1 MIMTVLAQ
9 DTLQIP
15 IYLEFI
21 AVFFLALSGGLVAA
35 RRGWDFSGTA
45 ALALVTATGGGLI
58 RDGLFLQNGPPL
70 LVRTPVYL
78 LIVAGCVLVII
89 AFGRRIHDMRHFQGA
104 VTFVDAWG
112 IGAYSVVGCQLAI
125 NAGIGV
131 VGAALIG
138 VINAVGG
145 GLLRDLLARS
155 EPELFR
161 PGTLS
166 ATASLA
172 GCVLYLLLTVPF
184 SVAPIIAAWCTIVL
198 VFAVRMISERW
209 GVTTKPIRGFKPP
222 EGREVPGYGNND
234 LEE

>member
-1 MIMTVLAQ
+1 MTMSISAQ

-35 RRGWDFSGTA
+35 RKGWDFAGTA

-70 LVRTPVYL
+70 LVRTPIYL
-78 LIVAGCVLVII
+78 LIVAGCTIAIV
-89 AFGRRIHDMRHFQGA
+89 AFGRRIHNMRHFEGA

-131 VGAALIG
+131 VGAGLIG
-138 VINAVGG
+138 IVNAVGG
-145 GLLRDLLARS
+145 GLLRDLLARR

-166 ATASLA
+166 ASASLI
-172 GCVLYLLLTVPF
+172 GCVVYLILTVLF
-184 SVAPIIAAWCTIVL
+184 AVVPIVAAWVAIVL
-198 VFAVRMISERW
+198 VFAVRMASERF
-209 GVTTKPIRGFKPP
+209 GVKTRPIRGFETPKGPK
-222 EGREVPGYGNND
+222 VPGYGNDD
-234 LEE
+234 LE